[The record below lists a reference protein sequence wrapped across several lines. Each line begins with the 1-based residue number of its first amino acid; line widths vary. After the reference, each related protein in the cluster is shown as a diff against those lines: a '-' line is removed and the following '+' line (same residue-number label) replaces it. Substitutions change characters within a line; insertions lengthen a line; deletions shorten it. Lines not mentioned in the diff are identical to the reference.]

1 MTLTD
6 RCIKPGLRLFQ
17 CIASVR
23 GARAREA
30 PNAAHDALRVQMTQQ
45 EREALEAEE
54 QRVEQPARSCRWR
67 LCVLACAP
75 PTVSVVGAIGHRARA
90 GAGDRGAAAEARG
103 GP

>member
-6 RCIKPGLRLFQ
+6 RFIKPGLRLFQ

-30 PNAAHDALRVQMTQQ
+30 PNAAHDALPVQMTQQ

-54 QRVEQPARSCRWR
+54 QRVEQPAPFVSLASVCAGLRAAHGFCRWSHWS
-67 LCVLACAP
+67 P
-75 PTVSVVGAIGHRARA
+75 FT
-90 GAGDRGAAAEARG
+90 G
-103 GP
+103 GRR